1 MSPQHALRS
10 PARTTA
16 QAADATLPEVTPAAA
31 TPAEPTPTEAPPATA
46 VRVEGVHVAYRR
58 RRVLHGV
65 DLTLD
70 RGRVHGL
77 VGPNGAGKSTLLR
90 AMSGMIP
97 LRDGTARSEGEDV
110 CSLQSRERARR
121 IAFLPQ
127 DTHVEA
133 GLRVDTVV
141 GLGRYAHHGLLT
153 RMQGDLTA
161 EDRDVVDASLARVGA
176 EHLRER
182 RIDRLS
188 GGQRQLVL
196 IAKQLAQASEVML
209 LDEPVSALDLGFQA
223 DVAELLRDLAAE
235 GRAIGVVLHDLNL
248 AARACDDLTLLA
260 DGRVLAAG
268 TPHEVLRPDL
278 LATAYRIRADV
289 DLDPLTGRPRV
300 TPRGRIPPSP

>member
-97 LRDGTARSEGEDV
+97 LRDGTVRSEGEDV

-141 GLGRYAHHGLLT
+141 GLGRYAHHGLPPACRAT
-153 RMQGDLTA
+153 SPRRTVTWSMRPSP
-161 EDRDVVDASLARVGA
+161 EWARSICG
-176 EHLRER
+176 
-182 RIDRLS
+182 S
-188 GGQRQLVL
+188 GGST
-196 IAKQLAQASEVML
+196 AS
-209 LDEPVSALDLGFQA
+209 PVASASSSSSPSSS
-223 DVAELLRDLAAE
+223 R
-235 GRAIGVVLHDLNL
+235 
-248 AARACDDLTLLA
+248 
-260 DGRVLAAG
+260 
-268 TPHEVLRPDL
+268 RP
-278 LATAYRIRADV
+278 
-289 DLDPLTGRPRV
+289 PR
-300 TPRGRIPPSP
+300 